1 MMLNAVFGAGTTS
14 KLFLNVREKLS
25 LCYYASSSID
35 RFKGLMIVSSGIET
49 SNFERTKA
57 EIFRQLDACIRGDI
71 SEEELENARRAILSA
86 LRASLDSPSR
96 MDEYSLG
103 CALAGHDVS
112 IESLMASIRAVT
124 KDEVCAAAKKLSVD
138 TIYFLKGATQ

>member
-1 MMLNAVFGAGTTS
+1 
-14 KLFLNVREKLS
+14 
-25 LCYYASSSID
+25 
-35 RFKGLMIVSSGIET
+35 
-49 SNFERTKA
+49 
-57 EIFRQLDACIRGDI
+57 
-71 SEEELENARRAILSA
+71 
-86 LRASLDSPSR
+86 

-103 CALAGHDVS
+103 CALAGNDVS